1 MHAAT
6 GVGWRRRLAGLLL
19 AAALL
24 PGLVAVLAQ
33 LRGSLTLPSDMLVVL
48 LGVVIVALVGGWL
61 PGIAA
66 AVAGSL
72 LINYYFTVPHH
83 TLKIADR
90 NDALAVGVF
99 AVVAAAVS
107 SLVDLA
113 ARRGSQVDAVTRAA
127 DTLAVADRTRAALLA
142 AVSHDLRTPLASA
155 KAAVNSL
162 RASDVDWT
170 ANERAELLATAE
182 ESLDRLARLVE
193 NLLDMSRLQAG
204 ALAVIVEPVAL
215 EEVVPRALD
224 SLGEQAGAVR
234 LDVPVDLPEVRAD
247 AALLERVIANLVGNA
262 LRHGG
267 PSEPVVSA
275 VATGDQVRLDVVDHG
290 RGVPR
295 DSYDHI
301 FAPFQRLGDTDAGS
315 GVGLGLALSRG
326 LVEAMGGSLTPAAT
340 PGGGLTMAVTLPA
353 APATAAR
360 DETAR
365 ELPT

>member
-1 MHAAT
+1 MRAS
-6 GVGWRRRLAGLLL
+6 GVSGRRRLAGLVL

-61 PGIAA
+61 PGLAA

-72 LINYYFTVPHH
+72 LINYYFTAPRY
-83 TLKIADR
+83 TLNIADR
-90 NDALAVGVF
+90 NEALAVGVF

-113 ARRGSQVDAVTRAA
+113 ARRGSQVDEVTRAA

-155 KAAVNSL
+155 KASVNSL
-162 RASDVDWT
+162 RASDVAWT
-170 ANERAELLATAE
+170 AEEQADLLANAE
-182 ESLDRLARLVE
+182 ESLDRLTRLVE

-204 ALAVIVEPVAL
+204 ALAVFIEPVAL
-215 EEVVPRALD
+215 EELVPRALD
-224 SLGEQAGAVR
+224 SLGEDAHRVR
-234 LDVPVDLPEVRAD
+234 VDLSETVPEVRAD
-247 AALLERVIANLVGNA
+247 AALLERIVANLVGNA
-262 LRHGG
+262 LRHGA

-275 VATGDQVRLDVVDHG
+275 DTVGDQVRLRVVDRG
-290 RGVPR
+290 PGVPQEAYER
-295 DSYDHI
+295 I
-301 FAPFQRLGDTDAGS
+301 FAPFQRMGDTAADS

-326 LVEAMGGSLTPAAT
+326 LVEAMAGSLTPEAT
-340 PGGGLTMAVTLPA
+340 PGGGLTMVVSLPRAAVPVDHEEN
-353 APATAAR
+353 AP
-360 DETAR
+360 
-365 ELPT
+365 ELTT